1 MSTKPTPITTPPDKA
16 EFERRLGKV
25 QGLMKE
31 RGLDFYL
38 SFSVENIYY
47 LTRFGY
53 IPWERPFFLLIPQSG
68 EPEMVV
74 PLLELSHAVECSPY
88 RKIHAYTEYP
98 APPGKGYQELMAGLI
113 PSGARVGV
121 EPTLPIGLKDCVRGS
136 IVVSDVI
143 EEARVVKTEYEV
155 GRICYAA
162 KITSLGVKTALDM
175 SKEGVSALAFQSSM
189 SRATMGAV
197 YSDIPAAN
205 PFLTNNFSGV
215 WIGPRSIQPH
225 ASTPPDETMQ
235 KHIPNITMCLVQADG
250 YGCECERTF
259 FLGKPEP
266 WAAETFKVVMEAR
279 ELGFSLVKN
288 GAACSE
294 IDDKVLTYLE
304 KKGYGEQILHRTAH
318 GFGITVHER
327 PWLARGSKDVLRE
340 NMVISMEPGL
350 YFAGKGGFRH
360 SDTVLVTKNGYEILT
375 EFPTDLESLTL
386 PG

>member
-1 MSTKPTPITTPPDKA
+1 MSAKTAPVTTPPDKA
-16 EFERRLGKV
+16 EFKRRLGKV

-38 SFSVENIYY
+38 VFSVENVYY
-47 LTRFGY
+47 LTHFGY
-53 IPWERPFFLLIPQSG
+53 IPWERPFFLLVPQNG

-74 PLLELSHAVECSPY
+74 PLLELSHAVERSPY
-88 RKIHAYTEYP
+88 PKVHSYTEFP
-98 APPGKGYQELMAGLI
+98 ALPGKGYHELMTELVPAGT
-113 PSGARVGV
+113 RVGV
-121 EPTLPIGLKDCVRGS
+121 EPTLPIGLKDCIRGS

-162 KITSLGVKTALDM
+162 KITSLGVKTAIEM
-175 SKEGVSALAFQSSM
+175 SKEGVSALAFQSAM
-189 SRATMGAV
+189 SSATMGAV

-215 WIGPRSIQPH
+215 WLGPRSIQPH
-225 ASTPPDETMQ
+225 ASTPPNETMR
-235 KHIPNITMCLVQADG
+235 KHIPNITMCLVQANG

-266 WAAETFKVVMEAR
+266 WAAEVFKVVMEAR
-279 ELGFSLVKN
+279 ELGFSLVKD
-288 GAACSE
+288 GVACAE

-327 PWLARGSKDVLRE
+327 PWLARGSKEILRE

-350 YFAGKGGFRH
+350 YFPGKGGIRH
-360 SDTVLVTKNGYEILT
+360 SDTVLVTKNGYETLT
-375 EFPTDLESLTL
+375 EYPTDLESLTL
-386 PG
+386 PD